1 MSFVL
6 CLRIKKGE
14 ENISLFNN
22 KKRVLKGIVSVA
34 SLALAIGCGSEQKQA
49 NNTAERSKEQW
60 LAGDHHVHSRF
71 SVGLDGKTNP
81 PTPVVGGD
89 AIYPIPMNV
98 AMGRRFGLD
107 WMVTTDH
114 GGPDHAKI
122 TLEHAYPELL
132 ESRKATPEV
141 IQYMGMEFDTPGA
154 DHSSIIMP
162 IGEKE
167 ATNLF
172 EIESKFNKKEPWPED
187 PSWDTEERM
196 IEALEAMKKLEPAPV
211 VIAHHPARSAKALGE
226 YGLTG
231 PAELRSWNNAAPD
244 IAIGMEG
251 APGHQAISQLR
262 TRFGQPSNHSRYF
275 AFVRPR
281 GIYGRMLGGYP
292 TMGGFDQMT
301 ARLGG
306 FWDSMLGER
315 RRWWITANSDSHIH
329 WTDGG
334 ADFWPGEYSKTYV
347 LAKKT
352 PEAIFNSFRDGRIFV
367 TTGDLISEVWFEARA
382 SSSETVSIGSTL
394 EISAGSTVVL
404 NIKLLDPLDLNHNQ
418 ENPTLERVDLIF
430 GEFFEERIDLDA
442 DENPSTKVLKRWGRD
457 ELVTEDKYLTTKYV
471 IENIGKSFYVRLR
484 GTNSRELEP
493 LEDAENENPWD
504 DLWFYTNPIF
514 VEIGN
519 S

>member
-1 MSFVL
+1 M
-6 CLRIKKGE
+6 I
-14 ENISLFNN
+14 NN
-22 KKRVLKGIVSVA
+22 KNRVLKGIAFVA
-34 SLALAIGCGSEQKQA
+34 CLSLAIGCGTDQTQKQNKA
-49 NNTAERSKEQW
+49 ALSKELW

-71 SVGLDGKTNP
+71 SVGLDEKTDP
-81 PTPVVGGD
+81 PTPIVGGD

-162 IGEKE
+162 MGEKE

-172 EIESKFNKKEPWPED
+172 EIESKFNKKEPWPAD

-231 PAELRSWNNAAPD
+231 PAELRRWNNAAPG

-251 APGHQAISQLR
+251 APGHQAIAQLR

-347 LAKKT
+347 LAKKN
-352 PEAIFNSFRDGRIFV
+352 PEAVFNSIRDGRIFV
-367 TTGDLISEVWFEARA
+367 TTGDLISEVWFEASS
-382 SSSETVSIGSTL
+382 SSSETASIGSTL

-404 NIKLLDPLDLNHNQ
+404 NIKLLDPSDLNHNR

-457 ELVTEDKYLTTKYV
+457 ELATEENYLTAKYV

-484 GTNSRELEP
+484 GTNSKELEP
-493 LEDAENENPWD
+493 LEDGENENPWE

>member
-1 MSFVL
+1 ML
-6 CLRIKKGE
+6 TCLHEQHQQVDAMK
-14 ENISLFNN
+14 NN
-22 KKRVLKGIVSVA
+22 KRKNIKTTAVLA
-34 SLALAIGCGSEQKQA
+34 FLALGMSCESGLEELADIEPS
-49 NNTAERSKEQW
+49 NEQW

-71 SVGLDGKTNP
+71 SVGLDEKTNP
-81 PTPVVGGD
+81 PTPIVGGD

-172 EIESKFNKKEPWPED
+172 EIESRFNKKEPWPED

-231 PAELRSWNNAAPD
+231 PAELRRWNNAAPG

-251 APGHQAISQLR
+251 APGHQAIAQLR

-347 LAKKT
+347 LAEKN
-352 PEAIFNSFRDGRIFV
+352 PEAIFNSFRGGRVFV
-367 TTGDLISEVWFEARA
+367 TTGDLISEVWFDARA
-382 SSSETVSIGSTL
+382 SSSEVVSIGSTL
-394 EISAGSTVVL
+394 EADAGSTVVL
-404 NIKLLDPLDLNHNQ
+404 NIKLLDPSNTNHNQ

-430 GEFFEERIDLDA
+430 GEFFDARVDLDA
-442 DENPSTKVLKRWGRD
+442 DENPSAKVLKRWERV
-457 ELVTEDKYLTTKYV
+457 ELETEGKYLTTKYV
-471 IENIGKSFYVRLR
+471 IEKIDEPFYVRLR
-484 GTNSRELEP
+484 GTNSKELEP
-493 LEDAENENPWD
+493 LEDGENENPWE

-514 VEIGN
+514 VEID
-519 S
+519 SS

>member
-1 MSFVL
+1 MIKNRDKAL
-6 CLRIKKGE
+6 NRIL
-14 ENISLFNN
+14 SLTA
-22 KKRVLKGIVSVA
+22 I
-34 SLALAIGCGSEQKQA
+34 ALLVGCGFKQKQS
-49 NNTAERSKEQW
+49 NSNEELSNEQW

-71 SVGLDGKTNP
+71 SVGLDEKTDP
-81 PTPVVGGD
+81 PSPIVGGD

-98 AMGRRFGLD
+98 TMGRRFGLD

-114 GGPDHAKI
+114 GGPNHAKI

-172 EIESKFNKKEPWPED
+172 EIERNFNKKEPWPED
-187 PSWDTEERM
+187 PSWDTEDRM
-196 IEALEAMKKLEPAPV
+196 IDALEAMKNLKPVPV
-211 VIAHHPARSAKALGE
+211 VIAHHPARSAKALGR
-226 YGLTG
+226 YGLTS
-231 PAELRSWNNAAPD
+231 PAELRRWNDTAPD
-244 IAIGMEG
+244 VAIGMEG
-251 APGHQAISQLR
+251 APGHQAIAQLK

-347 LAKKT
+347 LAKKN
-352 PEAIFNSFRDGRIFV
+352 PAAIFNSIRNGRIFV
-367 TTGDLISEVWFEARA
+367 TTGDLISEVWFNARMGSDKRA
-382 SSSETVSIGSTL
+382 SIGETL
-394 EISAGSTVVL
+394 EVGPNSVVVINL
-404 NIKLLDPLDLNHNQ
+404 KVLDPPTNNHNGQ
-418 ENPTLERVDLIF
+418 NPTLERVDLIF
-430 GEFFEERIDLDA
+430 GEFFEEEVDMET
-442 DENPSTKVLKRWGRD
+442 DENPSTRVLRRWGRQ
-457 ELVTEDKYLTTKYV
+457 ELSVQGDYLKTRHR
-471 IENIGKSFYVRLR
+471 IENPKKSFYVRLR
-484 GTNSRELEP
+484 GTNSQELEP
-493 LEDAENENPWD
+493 LEDNENENPWN

-514 VEIGN
+514 IEVKGF
-519 S
+519 